1 MKLSAE
7 QKKFLFDTFSLSEK
21 GIATMTKDDWHKIKM
36 ECMVIEGREYEK
48 AENNNTAV
56 SLRGKIAEQIVDMA
70 F

>member
-1 MKLSAE
+1 MKLSTE

-21 GIATMTKDDWHKIKM
+21 GIAAMTKDDWHKIKM

-56 SLRGKIAEQIVDMA
+56 SLRGRIAEQIVDLA

>member
-21 GIATMTKDDWHKIKM
+21 GIAAMTKDDWHKIKM

-56 SLRGKIAEQIVDMA
+56 SLRGKIAEQIVDLA
-70 F
+70 L